1 MTPTPDSWS
10 DADFQ
15 APSNRV
21 GTVDELVSTILIQ
34 LARGGAPI
42 EELRL
47 LILTRLHQGRTQREV
62 EDELVGWRLQAG
74 YAVDLVCSTRTAG
87 NYGVVEVS
95 TELVVNGVSAGV
107 WKNPT
112 YEARRRLA
120 ARAARR
126 DREARRLAGVGPPGD
141 DAGRA
146 DLGFEP
152 EGLPCTRTPGA
163 RRGARRRLVI
173 VALITIGVVCA
184 VIALVVG
191 W

>member
-1 MTPTPDSWS
+1 RERGRASRLASLFLPPPGFRERPELRIGHVREFLWPSSPRTYALQGKGAWLGNNIDAATTQGVRAMTPTPDSWS

-95 TELVVNGVSAGV
+95 TELV
-107 WKNPT
+107 
-112 YEARRRLA
+112 
-120 ARAARR
+120 
-126 DREARRLAGVGPPGD
+126 
-141 DAGRA
+141 
-146 DLGFEP
+146 
-152 EGLPCTRTPGA
+152 
-163 RRGARRRLVI
+163 
-173 VALITIGVVCA
+173 
-184 VIALVVG
+184 
-191 W
+191 